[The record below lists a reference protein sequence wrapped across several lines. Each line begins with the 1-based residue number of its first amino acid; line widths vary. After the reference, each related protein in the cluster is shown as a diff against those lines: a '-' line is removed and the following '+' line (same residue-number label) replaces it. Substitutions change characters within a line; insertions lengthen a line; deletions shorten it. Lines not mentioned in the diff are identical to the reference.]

1 MQFFTGCLYLLTM
14 TELIN
19 TFGIY
24 TPERLA
30 EELGVS
36 PRTLAEWRMKRT
48 GPSFVRLGVGERSS
62 IRYRDKDVRTWLDR
76 QVMGFKPPTWT
87 EFVESHICLSSGT
100 TVPNAIILWLWF
112 DYQERCGAK
121 AAAQYPSQLSDI
133 DPALDQFYGQGVSIP
148 GVSGDHAANV
158 AQLQY
163 RGICLQETARDLI
176 GTDTR
181 KFVRKW
187 AGRDKALAN
196 DLTHEEFYSVVD
208 AICQNL

>member
-1 MQFFTGCLYLLTM
+1 M
-14 TELIN
+14 TETISTL
-19 TFGIY
+19 GIH

-48 GPSFVRLGVGERSS
+48 GPSFVRLGVGERSP

-76 QVMGFKPPTWT
+76 QVTSFKPPTWI
-87 EFVESHICLSSGT
+87 EFVENHLCLSSGT

-112 DYQERCGAK
+112 DFQERCGVTTATVR
-121 AAAQYPSQLSDI
+121 YPRHISDI
-133 DPALDQFYGQGVSIP
+133 DPALDQFYGRNGASHE
-148 GVSGDHAANV
+148 SYDNYDDHAANV

-163 RGICLQETARDLI
+163 RGVRLQEKARDLI

-187 AGRDKALAN
+187 AGRDKDLAV
-196 DLTHEEFYSVVD
+196 DLTQNEFDSVVD
-208 AICQNL
+208 TICQNL

>member
-1 MQFFTGCLYLLTM
+1 M
-14 TELIN
+14 TETISTL
-19 TFGIY
+19 GIY

-48 GPSFVRLGVGERSS
+48 GPSFVRLGVGERSP
-62 IRYRDKDVRTWLDR
+62 IRYRDKDVRTWLNR
-76 QVMGFKPPTWT
+76 QVTSFKPPTWI
-87 EFVESHICLSSGT
+87 EFVENHLCLSSGT

-112 DYQERCGAK
+112 DFQERCGVTTATVR
-121 AAAQYPSQLSDI
+121 YPRHISDI
-133 DPALDQFYGQGVSIP
+133 DPALDQFYGRSRSIRAF
-148 GVSGDHAANV
+148 SGDHAANI
-158 AQLQY
+158 AQSQY
-163 RGICLQETARDLI
+163 RGVRLWETARDLI

-187 AGRDKALAN
+187 AGRDKALAD
-196 DLTHEEFYSVVD
+196 DLTHNEFDSVVD